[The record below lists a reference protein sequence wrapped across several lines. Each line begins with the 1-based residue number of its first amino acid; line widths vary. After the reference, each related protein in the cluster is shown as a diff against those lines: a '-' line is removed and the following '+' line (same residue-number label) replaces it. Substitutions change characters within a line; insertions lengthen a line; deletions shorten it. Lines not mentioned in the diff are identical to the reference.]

1 MAVVP
6 RVLFLRVM
14 ILCFVMRICDAVNG
28 TSASTSPSP
37 TAATTAGTVPAT
49 STTAGAMPTTTT
61 RAETTTPSGTQV
73 ATTPP
78 PAPPEMNSMR
88 DFYRILE
95 TYDMRIRP
103 NDQGPGVHVLM
114 QMYVESIASIS
125 EISMDYVI
133 TFYFRMWWNDPRF
146 RFTPTQPN
154 QTAQLHVAARSLVW
168 TPDVYFLNEKDAGY
182 RASSAFTSL
191 LWVWPNGDILS
202 SQKKTLK
209 NSCPMDFR
217 MYPFDA
223 QFCKIQ
229 LGPYGMTTDD
239 LVIEWKE
246 PAVETNPGIELP
258 EYVID
263 GWTWT
268 SCGGNYS
275 IGEFGCNQAT
285 FKLVRSVGYYIT
297 QTYVPSALIVALSW
311 LTFWI
316 SPLQA
321 PARVALGITTVLTS
335 TTLTS
340 ATRSSIPR
348 FSYIRAIDIWMLV
361 CTIYVFTAL
370 VEFAAAHHF
379 SRRKQESQISN
390 QMYKNKDAFQTNG
403 ILKVHPFQN
412 EKDVVTDGK
421 DKKKENQ
428 DVEEDFDEDVAQAMA
443 ESDERGQMI
452 AAKIDLMS
460 KIFFPATFILFNI
473 IYWAVYMGSYEGKV

>member
-1 MAVVP
+1 MH
-6 RVLFLRVM
+6 
-14 ILCFVMRICDAVNG
+14 
-28 TSASTSPSP
+28 
-37 TAATTAGTVPAT
+37 
-49 STTAGAMPTTTT
+49 
-61 RAETTTPSGTQV
+61 
-73 ATTPP
+73 
-78 PAPPEMNSMR
+78 SMR
-88 DFYRILE
+88 DFYKILE

-125 EISMDYVI
+125 EISMEYVI

-146 RFTPTQPN
+146 KFTPTQAN

-168 TPDVYFLNEKDAGY
+168 TPDIYFLNEKDAGF

-191 LWVWPNGDILS
+191 MWVWPNGDILS
-202 SQKKTLK
+202 SEKKTLK

-217 MYPFDA
+217 QYPFDA

-239 LVIEWKE
+239 LIIEWKE
-246 PAVETNPGIELP
+246 PAVEMNPGIELP

-285 FKLVRSVGYYIT
+285 FKMVRSIGYYIT

-379 SRRKQESQISN
+379 SRRKQESMISK
-390 QMYKNKDAFQTNG
+390 QMNKNKDAFQPNG
-403 ILKVHPFQN
+403 VLKVHPFSN
-412 EKDVVTDGK
+412 GK
-421 DKKKENQ
+421 DAAEDQKEREKKEAT
-428 DVEEDFDEDVAQAMA
+428 VEEDFDEDVAQAMA
-443 ESDERGQMI
+443 DSDERGQII
-452 AAKIDLMS
+452 AAKIDLAS

>member
-1 MAVVP
+1 MAVVQ
-6 RVLFLRVM
+6 RAVILRVI
-14 ILCFVMRICDAVNG
+14 ILCFTMNISDAVN
-28 TSASTSPSP
+28 STSPSP
-37 TAATTAGTVPAT
+37 SPTTAELTTTAGTT
-49 STTAGAMPTTTT
+49 G
-61 RAETTTPSGTQV
+61 SGTQV
-73 ATTPP
+73 ATTSPD
-78 PAPPEMNSMR
+78 PPEMHSMR
-88 DFYRILE
+88 DFYAILE
-95 TYDMRIRP
+95 TYDRRIRP

-168 TPDVYFLNEKDAGY
+168 TPDIYFLNEKDAGY

-191 LWVWPNGDILS
+191 LWVWPNGDVLS

-239 LVIEWKE
+239 LIIEWKE

-263 GWTWT
+263 GWTWKG
-268 SCGGNYS
+268 CGGNYS

-379 SRRKQESQISN
+379 SRRKQESAMSA
-390 QMYKNKDAFQTNG
+390 QMYKNKDAFAVNG
-403 ILKVHPFQN
+403 VLKVHPFNKENGEVVADNNKDN
-412 EKDVVTDGK
+412 EKNA
-421 DKKKENQ
+421 EN
-428 DVEEDFDEDVAQAMA
+428 DEDFDEDVAQAMA

-452 AAKIDLMS
+452 AAKIDLVS